1 MRRKI
6 DKAVRAADEL
16 VKCTEHSYPN
26 RASIRGFLGAA
37 LIMNADPKKVPLR
50 HIDVELRAHL
60 DDALKPLGLRV
71 ARHAPTSKVKRGRR
85 AKDTVAS

>member
-6 DKAVRAADEL
+6 DKAVRAADEV
-16 VKCTEHSYPN
+16 VKCTELTYPN

-50 HIDVELRAHL
+50 HIEVELREHL
-60 DDALKPLGLRV
+60 TDALKPFGFRV
-71 ARHAPTSKVKRGRR
+71 VRHAPASKVKRARR
-85 AKDTVAS
+85 AKDTLAS